1 MVTQAMD
8 DKAPAIS
15 QSWLRPAGRAAT
27 TSLWLALASVV
38 SVALGLWL
46 ANFFGPAALLIGLI
60 LWLVAWIACV
70 ALAVNALL
78 NAGSSA
84 RPQKVRLRAITGLA
98 AAALSLALVAA
109 FLWGLIRAIQQL
121 T

>member
-1 MVTQAMD
+1 MD

-15 QSWLRPAGRAAT
+15 RSWLRPAGRAAA
-27 TSLWLALASVV
+27 TSLWLALASVL

-60 LWLVAWIACV
+60 LWLVAWIAGV
-70 ALAVNALL
+70 ALAVTALL
-78 NAGSSA
+78 NASSSA

>member
-1 MVTQAMD
+1 MD

-15 QSWLRPAGRAAT
+15 QSWLRPADRAAT
-27 TSLWLALASVV
+27 TSLWLAPASVV

-46 ANFFGPAALLIGLI
+46 ANFFGPAALLIGLVV
-60 LWLVAWIACV
+60 WLVAWIACV
-70 ALAVNALL
+70 ALAVTALL

-84 RPQKVRLRAITGLA
+84 RPRKVRLRAITALA

>member
-1 MVTQAMD
+1 MSASAQGLCEFIDASPSPFHVCATAARRLTD
-8 DKAPAIS
+8 AGFTELSESDAWPS
-15 QSWLRPAGRAAT
+15 SGRFFTLRAG
-27 TSLWLALASVV
+27 S
-38 SVALGLWL
+38 
-46 ANFFGPAALLIGLI
+46 
-60 LWLVAWIACV
+60 LVAWIAGV
-70 ALAVNALL
+70 ALAVTALL
-78 NAGSSA
+78 NASSSA